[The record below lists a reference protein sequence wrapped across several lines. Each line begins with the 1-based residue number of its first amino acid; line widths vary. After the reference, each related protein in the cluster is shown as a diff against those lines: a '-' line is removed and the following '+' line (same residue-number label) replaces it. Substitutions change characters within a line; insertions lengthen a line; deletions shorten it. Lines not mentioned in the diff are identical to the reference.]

1 MDLAEIFKHKYYYH
15 PKMNGS
21 YSIKKILGILVPE
34 MEKAYKNLD
43 GISKGS
49 DAMQAFP
56 SLRQNNDQ
64 KEVAKIRSQLK
75 EYCKLDTQAM
85 VDIYKKLATR

>member
-1 MDLAEIFKHKYYYH
+1 
-15 PKMNGS
+15 
-21 YSIKKILGILVPE
+21 

-43 GISKGS
+43 SISKGS

-56 SLRQNNDQ
+56 SLRENNDQ
-64 KEVAKIRSQLK
+64 EEVAKIRGQLK

-85 VDIYKKLATR
+85 VDIYKKLVTIVKYK

>member
-1 MDLAEIFKHKYYYH
+1 
-15 PKMNGS
+15 
-21 YSIKKILGILVPE
+21 
-34 MEKAYKNLD
+34 MEEAYKNLD
-43 GISKGS
+43 SISKGS

-56 SLRQNNDQ
+56 SLRENKDQ

>member
-1 MDLAEIFKHKYYYH
+1 
-15 PKMNGS
+15 MNGS
-21 YSIKKILGILVPE
+21 HSIKKILGILVPE
-34 MEKAYKNLD
+34 MEKAYKNL
-43 GISKGS
+43 GSISKGS

-56 SLRQNNDQ
+56 SLRENKDQ